1 MLSNEWGD
9 LTPAQK
15 EACRLMAYGSLL
27 GFTRVMFRFVKSQK
41 FTINWHHAVVADK
54 LEDVYFGRSKRVI
67 FNMAPGGT
75 KTELVCICFIAW
87 TIFRNYE
94 ASRTDRKT
102 KGYKSPWQTR
112 SLPVS
117 YSDSLIKL
125 NTGAIKEILLSE
137 AFQYMC
143 PLNMGKA
150 RKGES
155 DWKMY
160 DAEGGTHEVFG
171 VSLSGQVTGRRAGFL
186 TDRFSG
192 VLVIDDPMP
201 PKDSSSFARK
211 DEINSKLNRVV
222 RNRLMHDDVPIVMVQ
237 QRVATGDQTD
247 FLTGAKA
254 LDDWEVVK
262 IPALLTEDYWKSLTP
277 KMRARIAS
285 DTGWDGKSEMSYWER
300 QVPAVYLKRVRENDV
315 FLFTSQYQQKP
326 DEAMMEGVYYR
337 KEIAAAYAAGRIGS
351 FRMDTLAPVK
361 SVWDLGISDLMV
373 LWLYQEIR
381 EKRRFIGCYAN
392 NDLSIEHYIHWMM
405 DYRDKFG
412 IRYSTETDAHQAPHD
427 IVNRGKLSSVSDLE
441 IARRA
446 GINFKPVDR
455 PKTKNDPIAAFRR
468 IWPVIEIDEELCAM
482 DAVNPNEKQ
491 KGRWGLD
498 ALKKYRRIWDPEN
511 EVFANVPVHDWTSH
525 WAEAAL
531 LVGST
536 YQEPLITQDEPGH
549 GGGSGWSM

>member
-1 MLSNEWGD
+1 MQNDWSE

-15 EACRLMAYGSLL
+15 EACRVIAYESLI
-27 GFTRVMFRFVKSQK
+27 GFVRVMFRFVKNQQ
-41 FTINWHHAVVADK
+41 FTINFHHHLIADK

-67 FNMAPGGT
+67 FNIAPGGT

-94 ASRTDRKT
+94 ASRADRKA
-102 KGYKSPWQTR
+102 KGYKNPWQTR

-143 PLNMGKA
+143 PLNMGRA

-160 DAEGGTHEVFG
+160 DAEGGSHEVFG

-222 RNRLMHDDVPIVMVQ
+222 RSRLMHDDVPIVMVQ

-247 FLTGAKA
+247 FLTGDKA
-254 LDDWEVVK
+254 LDDWELIK
-262 IPALLTEDYWKSLTP
+262 IPALITPDYMKSLTP
-277 KMRARIAS
+277 KLRARIATAIGYKGE
-285 DTGWDGKSEMSYWER
+285 DISYWER
-300 QVPAVYLKRVRENDV
+300 QVPTAYLKRVRENDV
-315 FLFTSQYQQKP
+315 FLFTSQYQQAP
-326 DEAMMEGVYYR
+326 DEAMMEGVYFKR
-337 KEIAAAYAAGRIGS
+337 EIAAAYAQGRIGKLRIDPS
-351 FRMDTLAPVK
+351 LPVC
-361 SVWDLGISDLMV
+361 SVWDLGMSDLMV
-373 LWLYQEIR
+373 VWLYQKDRHIR
-381 EKRRFIGCYAN
+381 RVIGCYGN
-392 NDLSIEHYIHWMM
+392 HDLSIEHYIHWMM

-412 IRYSTETDAHQAPHD
+412 IRYDNRANTHLAPHD
-427 IVNRGKLSSVSDLE
+427 IVNRGKLSSVSDME
-441 IARRA
+441 VARRA
-446 GINFKPVDR
+446 GINFTPVER
-455 PKTKNDPIAAFRR
+455 PRQKNDPIAATRR
-468 IWPVIEIDEELCAM
+468 IWPVIEIDEELCSM
-482 DAVNPNEKQ
+482 DAVNPIEKQ

-498 ALKKYRRIWDPEN
+498 GLKKYRRIYDAEN
-511 EVFANVPVHDWTSH
+511 EVFANEPVHDWSSH
-525 WAEAAL
+525 WTEAFL
-531 LVGST
+531 LIGST
-536 YQEPLITQDEPGH
+536 YQEPRITLEPTAPS
-549 GGGSGWSM
+549 GGSGWSM